1 MHTGRGSGNSTPA
14 GKMRE
19 SSVVSQLLYNDS
31 SNPRGKNGNM
41 TDCKHGQEHLTKR
54 TREGSPEDEKE
65 RYKT

>member
-1 MHTGRGSGNSTPA
+1 M
-14 GKMRE
+14 
-19 SSVVSQLLYNDS
+19 LYNDS
-31 SNPRGKNGNM
+31 SNPRGKKGSM